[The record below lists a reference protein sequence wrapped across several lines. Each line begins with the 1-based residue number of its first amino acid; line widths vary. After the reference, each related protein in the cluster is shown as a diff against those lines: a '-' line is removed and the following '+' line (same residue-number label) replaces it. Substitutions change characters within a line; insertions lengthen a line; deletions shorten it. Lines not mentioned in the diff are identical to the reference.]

1 MISQNLI
8 SLLVTG
14 DFNARN
20 FSWWKN
26 DCVNREGNEIIP
38 VIPPTLV
45 NKNLVTN
52 FKDKAKIFIDFF
64 SKECQPI
71 PNNSTLPSIQSF
83 ETSNRLST
91 VVIDSKKI
99 LKLIQGLNSNKAHGH
114 DGISIRTL
122 KLCGPSVKKPLSLL
136 FNNCLT
142 DGVFPKDW
150 KKADVFPV
158 HEKGNKRLVS
168 NYRPVSL
175 LSIFSKIFEKLIDC
189 IYYFL
194 DQHCL
199 LKANQSGFRPGDSCI
214 HQLIAITCNIFTAFD
229 ANPSLEVHDIFLH
242 LSKPFDRVWHKG
254 LIHKLRIIGIDGKLL
269 SLIESFFHH
278 RYQRVVL
285 NGQSSK

>member
-91 VVIDSKKI
+91 VDIDSKKI

-114 DGISIRTL
+114 DGISIRML
-122 KLCGPSVKKPLSLL
+122 KICGSTVIKALSLL
-136 FNNCLT
+136 FNNCLR
-142 DGVFPKDW
+142 DGVFPNDW
-150 KKADVFPV
+150 KKASWCKITYQVEIRAQPV
-158 HEKGNKRLVS
+158 
-168 NYRPVSL
+168 
-175 LSIFSKIFEKLIDC
+175 
-189 IYYFL
+189 
-194 DQHCL
+194 
-199 LKANQSGFRPGDSCI
+199 A
-214 HQLIAITCNIFTAFD
+214 
-229 ANPSLEVHDIFLH
+229 
-242 LSKPFDRVWHKG
+242 
-254 LIHKLRIIGIDGKLL
+254 
-269 SLIESFFHH
+269 
-278 RYQRVVL
+278 
-285 NGQSSK
+285 